1 VPEDRW
7 DDPSPCEGWT
17 ARDVVG
23 HLAEWIPGFFAEHGV
38 AFGPIPPVEDD
49 PVGAW
54 EAVRDPIAAALGDPD
69 QASRMVE
76 TPFHTLSLAETVD
89 MIVIGDVF
97 THTWDL
103 ARATG
108 QDETLDPDQ
117 LHRMAVGMGEIPD
130 EVLRS
135 GGMFGPALEVGD
147 EADEQTRF
155 LAFVGRR
162 A

>member
-1 VPEDRW
+1 
-7 DDPSPCEGWT
+7 
-17 ARDVVG
+17 
-23 HLAEWIPGFFAEHGV
+23 
-38 AFGPIPPVEDD
+38 VEDD